1 MKVFSELSCSMIQVS
16 VVVVAAA
23 AVVVVV
29 CAWQWVM
36 RDFVVAKKD
45 EAQ

>member
-1 MKVFSELSCSMIQVS
+1 MKVFSELSCSMIRAS
-16 VVVVAAA
+16 VVVAAA

>member
-1 MKVFSELSCSMIQVS
+1 MKVFSEISCSMIRAS
-16 VVVVAAA
+16 VVAAA
-23 AVVVVV
+23 VVVVVV